1 MSSILTNNGAT
12 TALATLK
19 SINASIEGTQYQ
31 ISTGKK
37 VHSAADNAASWAIS
51 KAMEA
56 DVAGFEKISESLSL
70 GQSTVSVARMGAE
83 TVTELLT
90 EVKGKIVAAQEEN
103 VDRDKIQADISSLR
117 EQIGSIVAAASFNGA
132 NLLQNTDQTAG
143 SGTVNVLASLDR
155 STTGVSASDIAV
167 RKQDLG
173 TQAQAIASTG
183 GTFAA
188 AGATATLDATQSRTI
203 DMSSLTVEAGAAFD
217 LQIFG
222 TDADDSSFTQADMRT
237 TAASANTQA
246 QMAASDLAYVA
257 RDGDTA
263 ADVAKALQSKW
274 ETYASDNNIDASTLS
289 ISASG
294 NGLSISSTVT
304 DGTDTLAVTVST
316 LGADASNT
324 VGGGLEDLA
333 GIDVTTDAG
342 VDSALTEIE
351 GLIQTSIDAAAS
363 FGSAQGRLETQS
375 DFVDKLSGSLKSGIG
390 ALVDTDMEEASA
402 KLKALQVQQQLAVQS
417 LSMANSAPQQLLSL
431 FR

>member
-1 MSSILTNNGAT
+1 
-12 TALATLK
+12 
-19 SINASIEGTQYQ
+19 
-31 ISTGKK
+31 
-37 VHSAADNAASWAIS
+37 
-51 KAMEA
+51 
-56 DVAGFEKISESLSL
+56 
-70 GQSTVSVARMGAE
+70 
-83 TVTELLT
+83 
-90 EVKGKIVAAQEEN
+90 
-103 VDRDKIQADISSLR
+103 
-117 EQIGSIVAAASFNGA
+117 
-132 NLLQNTDQTAG
+132 
-143 SGTVNVLASLDR
+143 
-155 STTGVSASDIAV
+155 
-167 RKQDLG
+167 
-173 TQAQAIASTG
+173 
-183 GTFAA
+183 
-188 AGATATLDATQSRTI
+188 
-203 DMSSLTVEAGAAFD
+203 MSSLTVEAGAAFD

-363 FGSAQGRLETQS
+363 FGSAQGRIETQAS
-375 DFVDKLSGSLKSGIG
+375 FISSLTDALKSGIG
-390 ALVDTDMEEASA
+390 TLVDADMEEASA
-402 KLKALQVQQQLAVQS
+402 RLQALQVQQQLGVQA
-417 LSMANSAPQQLLSL
+417 LSIANQAPQQLLSL
-431 FR
+431 FQG

>member
-37 VHSAADNAASWAIS
+37 VHSSADNAAAWAIS

-90 EVKGKIVAAQEEN
+90 EVKGKVVAAQEEN
-103 VDRDKIQADISSLR
+103 VDRDKIQADIDSLR

-132 NLLQNTDQTAG
+132 NLLQNTGTTDG

-155 STTGVSASDIAV
+155 STTGVAASDISV
-167 RKQDLG
+167 KKQDLG
-173 TQAQAIASTG
+173 TQTQ
-183 GTFAA
+183 A
-188 AGATATLDATQSRTI
+188 AG
-203 DMSSLTVEAGAAFD
+203 TV
-217 LQIFG
+217 
-222 TDADDSSFTQADMRT
+222 
-237 TAASANTQA
+237 SANAGVAGTINDGA
-246 QMAASDLAYVA
+246 SGNAILFANDDDGTIAAGNTYQVGSGGVLGLSADVDYVA
-257 RDGDTA
+257 RDGDDLNDVTKEMVSRLNEQAQADGVNLTFSTTSTA
-263 ADVAKALQSKW
+263 GQIAMTNNTGGNLTLVAGTAQQAD
-274 ETYASDNNIDASTLS
+274 
-289 ISASG
+289 
-294 NGLSISSTVT
+294 T
-304 DGTDTLAVTVST
+304 DGSEND
-316 LGADASNT
+316 GT

-333 GIDVTTDAG
+333 SIDVTTDAG
-342 VDSALTEIE
+342 VDQALTDIE

-390 ALVDTDMEEASA
+390 SLVDTDMEEASA